1 MNKGNFMETNLVIE
15 GFKFM
20 GLGMGTVFLFLIV
33 MIGAMNAMSYVIH
46 KFFPEPQAS
55 ATPSASAQQ
64 DNKKVVA
71 AITAAIAHH
80 RG

>member
-1 MNKGNFMETNLVIE
+1 MDTNLVIE

-20 GLGMGTVFLFLIV
+20 ALGMGTVFAFLVV
-33 MIGAMNAMSYVIH
+33 MIVCMNIMSSVIH

-55 ATPSASAQQ
+55 VDTSSSTNTQQ

-80 RG
+80 REG

>member
-1 MNKGNFMETNLVIE
+1 MDTNLVIE

-20 GLGMGTVFLFLIV
+20 ALGMGTVFAFLIV
-33 MIGAMNAMSYVIH
+33 MIVCMNIMSSVIH

-55 ATPSASAQQ
+55 ADTTSANAQQ

-80 RG
+80 RQG